1 MTSSHLN
8 ELLTIIEHLRGDR
21 HKLAL
26 VLGDF
31 GAGKTRLLQEA
42 ARAAGGVYLNLNLAL
57 SERLLTRPR
66 SDYKNGV
73 AVPQMIDELCDEA
86 APGSRPLFVDNVEL
100 LFSPDLG
107 KINPVDTFSRV
118 ARQRVVVL
126 ALPARRQGAEAEYS
140 HTGRADHLRMH
151 LGAFPVV
158 ELKAS

>member
-1 MTSSHLN
+1 M
-8 ELLTIIEHLRGDR
+8 
-21 HKLAL
+21 K
-26 VLGDF
+26 
-31 GAGKTRLLQEA
+31 
-42 ARAAGGVYLNLNLAL
+42 
-57 SERLLTRPR
+57 RPP
-66 SDYKNGV
+66 
-73 AVPQMIDELCDEA
+73 AA
-86 APGSRPLFVDNVEL
+86 APCLWTMSNCYSP
-100 LFSPDLG
+100 PDLG